1 MSRLRVSLFG
11 RFHVEYDGRP
21 RTKSLDSRKVQE
33 LFTYLLLYRDR
44 LHPRESLAD
53 FFWSENS
60 SAQSRKYLRQA
71 LWQLQSSL
79 KTGDDS
85 AEENAVFVDSD
96 WVGIN
101 KNSDI
106 WLDVS
111 ELESVYAKVK
121 GKRGDEIEPQTAR
134 ELAQAVDLHRGP
146 LLEGWYHD
154 WCIFER
160 ERLQNI
166 YLAMLNKLMTYY
178 EATEEYEVG
187 LLYGQRILR
196 FDRAHERTH
205 WRMMRLYYLAGDRTS
220 ALRQYQRCVNALEE
234 ELGVKPAKWTASLYE
249 QLRSDQLQDAPPDAR
264 PTLVSDVAPVGNI
277 NRLQSLL
284 NEFHNEVQLYINAS
298 GSGTGERPKADL
310 YPAE

>member
-1 MSRLRVSLFG
+1 MSRLRISLFG
-11 RFHVEYDGRP
+11 RFHIEDDGRP

-33 LFTYLLLYRDR
+33 LFSYLLLYRDR

-53 FFWSENS
+53 FFWGENS

-79 KTGDDS
+79 NAADDP
-85 AEENAVFVDSD
+85 AEKNTVLVDSD

-101 KNSDI
+101 NDSDI
-106 WLDVS
+106 WLDVA
-111 ELESVYAKVK
+111 ELENSYAKVN
-121 GKRGDEIEPQTAR
+121 GMRGDEIDSQTAR

-178 EATEEYEVG
+178 EAEEEYEVG

-196 FDRAHERTH
+196 FDRAHEGTH

-220 ALRQYQRCVNALEE
+220 ALRQYERCVNALEE
-234 ELGVKPAKWTASLYE
+234 ELGVKPAKWTATLYE
-249 QLRSDQLQDAPPDAR
+249 QLKLDQLQDAPSVTR
-264 PTLVSDVAPVGNI
+264 PSTEVGAAPVGNV
-277 NRLQSLL
+277 NRLQALL
-284 NEFHNEVQLYINAS
+284 NEFHSELQLYISAS
-298 GSGTGERPKADL
+298 GSGTAERPKADL

>member
-1 MSRLRVSLFG
+1 MSRLRISLFG

-21 RTKSLDSRKVQE
+21 RTKTIDSRKVQE
-33 LFTYLLLYRDR
+33 LFSYLLLYRDR

-53 FFWSENS
+53 FFWSDNS

-79 KTGDDS
+79 KTEDDS
-85 AEENAVFVDSD
+85 AEENTVLVDSD

-101 KNSDI
+101 KDSAI

-111 ELESVYAKVK
+111 ELESAYAKVK
-121 GKRGDEIEPQTAR
+121 RKRGDEIEAQTVH
-134 ELAQAVDLHRGP
+134 ELSRAVDLHRGP

-178 EATEEYEVG
+178 EAAEEYEVG
-187 LLYGQRILR
+187 LVYGQRILR

-220 ALRQYQRCVNALEE
+220 ALRQYERCVNALEE
-234 ELGVKPAKWTASLYE
+234 ELGVKPAKWTATLYD
-249 QLRSDQLQDAPPDAR
+249 QLRSDQLQDAPQVASPS
-264 PTLVSDVAPVGNI
+264 LGLDVAPAGNI
-277 NRLQSLL
+277 NRLQALL

-298 GSGTGERPKADL
+298 GSGSGEGPKADL

>member
-1 MSRLRVSLFG
+1 MSRLRISLFG
-11 RFHVEYDGRP
+11 RFRVEYDGSTH
-21 RTKSLDSRKVQE
+21 TKSLESRKVQE
-33 LFTYLLLYRDR
+33 LFSYLLLYRDR

-53 FFWSENS
+53 FFWGENS

-85 AEENAVFVDSD
+85 AEENAVLVDSD

-101 KNSDI
+101 KDFDI

-111 ELESVYAKVK
+111 DLENAYAKVK
-121 GKRGDEIEPQTAR
+121 GKKGVEIEAGTAR

-146 LLEGWYHD
+146 LLEGWYND

-166 YLAMLNKLMTYY
+166 YLAMLNKLMTYH
-178 EATEEYEVG
+178 EASEEYEVG

-196 FDRAHERTH
+196 LDRAHERTH

-264 PTLVSDVAPVGNI
+264 PTLVSDVAPGGNI
-277 NRLQSLL
+277 NRLQLLL